1 MNKLLRFV
9 FMAVLAMSF
18 SSLFATNVTINTNS
32 SSTTWTTETDKKYSG
47 VIGNFKITCSKGTAT
62 SLGNAASSDY
72 IQIKKNNVLT
82 IEETSG
88 LAITKVVLHVT
99 QGATIKVNGTSI
111 SKATDNTFTWG
122 GKNTTKFEALNE
134 GTPIK
139 LTSIDITYGA
149 ADPNVVAAPTFDAV
163 TPFVGKGLVT
173 IKGAEGSVVY
183 YTTDGSVPTTSSLN
197 NGTSSVDVEVTE
209 TTTIKAIAVKNG
221 KESVMVSK
229 EFVCYQIKTIAQLNE
244 LTSDLKN
251 VALKL
256 TNAKV
261 VYDYYKGYYVY
272 VREGEYAVRFDGI
285 FFGNTAISNLSN
297 YVVNGTVLVDFA
309 KNFGDCTLTANKET
323 KVSDLTLTESSEV
336 AQPVVTTIPE
346 LLEKKHVED
355 LIALKSVTITSRK
368 ENYSTV
374 YDLTDESGN
383 VVTAPSCMSDDL
395 SAKADDGNKYD
406 VKAIFESVNDEG
418 KPQLTLLGFY
428 EIANGITS
436 VTRQESNSYAT
447 IYNMSGQRVGKS
459 YKGLVVKAGKKYI
472 AK

>member
-18 SSLFATNVTINTNS
+18 SSLFATNITINTNS
-32 SSTTWTTETDKKYSG
+32 SSTTWTTETDKYSG
-47 VIGNFKITCSKGTAT
+47 VIGNFKVTCSIGTAT
-62 SLGNAASSDY
+62 SLGNAASADY
-72 IQIKKNNVLT
+72 IQIKNNNVLT

-88 LAITKVVLHVT
+88 LAITKVVLHVK

-122 GKNTTKFEALNE
+122 ENTTKFEALNE

-149 ADPNVVAAPTFDAV
+149 VDPNAVAAPTFEAV

-173 IKGAEGSVVY
+173 IKGVEGSVVY
-183 YTTDGSVPTTSSLN
+183 YTTDGTTPTTSSEN

-209 TTTIKAIAVKNG
+209 TTTIKAIAVKGG
-221 KESVMVSK
+221 KESEMVSK
-229 EFVCYQIKTIAQLNE
+229 EFVCYQFKTIAELNE
-244 LTSDLKN
+244 LTTDLNN
-251 VALKL
+251 VAVKL

-261 VYDYYKGYYVY
+261 VYDYFKGYYVY
-272 VREGEYAVRFDGI
+272 VREGEYAVRFDDI
-285 FFGNTAISNLSN
+285 FYGKTPIANLNN

-383 VVTAPSCMSDDL
+383 VVTAPSCMSGDL
-395 SAKADDGNKYD
+395 SAKANDGNKYD
-406 VKAIFESVNDEG
+406 VKAVFDSVNDEG

-428 EIANGITS
+428 ETASGITS
-436 VTRQESNSYAT
+436 VTRQESDSDAT

>member
-9 FMAVLAMSF
+9 FMALLAMTF

-32 SSTTWTTETDKKYSG
+32 SSTTWTTEKDKYSG
-47 VIGNFKITCSKGTAT
+47 VIGNFTLTCLTGNSTLALGRITPT
-62 SLGNAASSDY
+62 Y
-72 IQIKKNNVLT
+72 IQVKLGHVLT
-82 IEETSG
+82 LEENSG
-88 LAITKVVLHVT
+88 MTITKVILHVD
-99 QGATIKVNGTSI
+99 AAEKIKVGDKEITNSNGTI
-111 SKATDNTFTWG
+111 TWEG
-122 GKNTTKFEALNE
+122 STTKFEAVNT
-134 GTPIK
+134 GSQIK

-149 ADPNVVAAPTFDAV
+149 VDPNAVAAPTFDAV

-183 YTTDGSVPTTSSLN
+183 YTTDGTTPTTSSDN
-197 NGTSSVDVEVTE
+197 NGTSSVDVEITE

-221 KESVMVSK
+221 KESVMGSK
-229 EFVCYQIKTIAQLNE
+229 DFICYQVKTIAQLNE
-244 LTSDLKN
+244 LTTDLSN

-261 VYDYYKGYYVY
+261 VYDFLGYYIY
-272 VREGEYAVRFDGI
+272 VREGEYAVRFDGVFSGKTGI
-285 FFGNTAISNLSN
+285 ANLKN
-297 YVVNGTVLVDFA
+297 YVVNGTILVNFV
-309 KNFGDCTLTANKET
+309 KNFGDCTLAANNDT
-323 KVSDLTLTESSEV
+323 KITDLTLTESSEE
-336 AQPVVTTIPE
+336 AEPVVTTIPE
-346 LLEKKHVED
+346 VLAKKHIED

-383 VVTAPSCMSDDL
+383 VVTAPSCLSADV
-395 SAKADDGNKYD
+395 SAKAGDGNKYD
-406 VKAIFESVNDEG
+406 VKAIFDSVSQEG
-418 KPQLTLLGFY
+418 KPQLTLLGLY

-436 VTRQESNSYAT
+436 VTRQKSDIDAT

-459 YKGLVVKAGKKYI
+459 YKGLVVKAGRKYI

>member
-1 MNKLLRFV
+1 MEQVYLKQPIILL
-9 FMAVLAMSF
+9 
-18 SSLFATNVTINTNS
+18 
-32 SSTTWTTETDKKYSG
+32 
-47 VIGNFKITCSKGTAT
+47 
-62 SLGNAASSDY
+62 LG
-72 IQIKKNNVLT
+72 
-82 IEETSG
+82 
-88 LAITKVVLHVT
+88 
-99 QGATIKVNGTSI
+99 
-111 SKATDNTFTWG
+111 G

-149 ADPNVVAAPTFDAV
+149 ADPNTVAAPTFDAV

-272 VREGEYAVRFDGI
+272 VREGEYAVCFDAI
-285 FFGNTAISNLSN
+285 FNGKTAIANLKN
-297 YVVNGTVLVDFA
+297 YVVNGTILVNFV
-309 KNFGDCTLTANKET
+309 KNFGDCKLAANNNT
-323 KVSDLTLTESSEV
+323 NISDLTLTESSEE
-336 AQPVVTTIPE
+336 AEPVVTTIPE

-368 ENYSTV
+368 ENSQPV
-374 YDLTDESGN
+374 YDLTDEDGN
-383 VVTAPSCMSDDL
+383 VVTAPTCNSEDV
-395 SAKADDGNKYD
+395 ATKADDGNKYD

-436 VTRQESNSYAT
+436 VTRQESNSDAT
-447 IYNMSGQRVGKS
+447 IYNMSGQRVGSS

>member
-9 FMAVLAMSF
+9 FMALLAMTF

-32 SSTTWTTETDKKYSG
+32 TSASWTTATDNYSG
-47 VIGNFKITCSKGTAT
+47 VIDNFKITCLKGTGSRLNGLAPE
-62 SLGNAASSDY
+62 Y
-72 IQIKKNNVLT
+72 ISIAKGNVLT

-99 QGATIKVNGTSI
+99 QGATIKVNGTII

-122 GKNTTKFEALNE
+122 GNTTKFEALNE

-183 YTTDGSVPTTSSLN
+183 YTTDGSVPTTSSSN
-197 NGTSSVDVEVTE
+197 NGTSSVNVEVTE

-244 LTSDLKN
+244 LKTDLSN
-251 VALKL
+251 VSLKL

-261 VYDYYKGYYVY
+261 VYDFWGYYIY
-272 VREGEYAVRFDGI
+272 VREGEYAVRFDGVFSGKTGI
-285 FFGNTAISNLSN
+285 ANLKN
-297 YVVNGTVLVDFA
+297 YVVNGTILVNFV
-309 KNFGDCTLTANKET
+309 KNFGDCTLAANNDT
-323 KVSDLTLTESSEV
+323 KITDLTLTESSEE
-336 AQPVVTTIPE
+336 AEPVVTTIPE
-346 LLEKKHVED
+346 VLAKKHIED

-406 VKAIFESVNDEG
+406 VKAIFDSVNDEG

-428 EIANGITS
+428 ETASGITS
-436 VTRQESNSYAT
+436 VTRQKSDSDAT

>member
-32 SSTTWTTETDKKYSG
+32 SSTTWTTETDKYSG
-47 VIGNFKITCSKGTAT
+47 VIGNFKVTCSIGTG
-62 SLGNAASSDY
+62 SVLGNATPPAY
-72 IQIKKNNVLT
+72 IQIQKGNVLT

-88 LAITKVVLHVT
+88 LAITKVVLHVK

-209 TTTIKAIAVKNG
+209 TTTIKAIAVKND

-406 VKAIFESVNDEG
+406 VKAIFESVNNEG

-436 VTRQESNSYAT
+436 VTRQESNSDAT
-447 IYNMSGQRVGKS
+447 IC
-459 YKGLVVKAGKKYI
+459 LVSVSASRTR
-472 AK
+472 A

>member
-32 SSTTWTTETDKKYSG
+32 TSTTWTTETDKYSG
-47 VIGNFKITCSKGTAT
+47 VIGNFKVTCSIGTAT
-62 SLGNAASSDY
+62 ILGNATPPAY
-72 IQIKKNNVLT
+72 IQIQKGNVLT

-88 LAITKVVLHVT
+88 LAITKVVLHVK

-149 ADPNVVAAPTFDAV
+149 ADPNAVAAPTFEAV

-221 KESVMVSK
+221 KESQMVSK
-229 EFVCYQIKTIAQLNE
+229 EFVCYQLKSIAQLNE
-244 LTSDLKN
+244 LTSNLKN

-261 VYDYYKGYYVY
+261 VYDYFKGYYVY

-285 FFGNTAISNLSN
+285 FYGNTTISNLSN

-368 ENYSTV
+368 ENYSPV

-406 VKAIFESVNDEG
+406 VKAIFESVNNEG

-436 VTRQESNSYAT
+436 VTRQESNSDAT

>member
-18 SSLFATNVTINTNS
+18 SSLFATNKTIITNS
-32 SSTTWTTETDKKYSG
+32 TSTTWTTEKDKYSG

-62 SLGNAASSDY
+62 GLGNAASSDY

-88 LAITKVVLHVT
+88 LVITKVVLHVT

-122 GKNTTKFEALNE
+122 GNTTKFEALNE

-149 ADPNVVAAPTFDAV
+149 ADPNAVAAPTFEAV

-173 IKGAEGSVVY
+173 IKGVEGSVVY

-197 NGTSSVDVEVTE
+197 NGTSSVNVEVTE

-221 KESVMVSK
+221 KESEMVSK
-229 EFVCYQIKTIAQLNE
+229 EFVCYQFKTIAQLNE
-244 LTSDLKN
+244 LTTDLNN
-251 VALKL
+251 VAVKL

-261 VYDYYKGYYVY
+261 VYDYCKGYYVY
-272 VREGEYAVRFDGI
+272 VREGEYAVRFDAI
-285 FFGNTAISNLSN
+285 FYGKTPIANLNN
-297 YVVNGTVLVDFA
+297 YVVNGTILVNFV
-309 KNFGDCTLTANKET
+309 KNFGDCTLAANNDT
-323 KVSDLTLTESSEV
+323 KISDLTLTESSEE
-336 AQPVVTTIPE
+336 AEPVVTTIAE
-346 LLEKKHVED
+346 VLEKKHIED

-368 ENYSTV
+368 ENSQTV

-406 VKAIFESVNDEG
+406 VKAIFDSVSQEG

-428 EIANGITS
+428 ETASGITS
-436 VTRQESNSYAT
+436 VTRQESDSDAT

>member
-32 SSTTWTTETDKKYSG
+32 SSTTWTTEKDKYSG

-62 SLGNAASSDY
+62 GLGNAASADY
-72 IQIKKNNVLT
+72 IQIKNNNVLT

-88 LAITKVVLHVT
+88 LAITKVVLHVK

-122 GKNTTKFEALNE
+122 GKNTTKFEALND

-149 ADPNVVAAPTFDAV
+149 ADPNVVAAPTFEAV

-173 IKGAEGSVVY
+173 IKGAKGSVVY

-197 NGTSSVDVEVTE
+197 NGTSSVNVEVTE

-244 LTSDLKN
+244 LTSDLKH
-251 VALKL
+251 VALIL

-261 VYDYYKGYYVY
+261 VYDYIKGYYVY

-406 VKAIFESVNDEG
+406 VKAIFESVNNEG
-418 KPQLTLLGFY
+418 KPQLTLLGLY

-436 VTRQESNSYAT
+436 VTRQESDIDAT

>member
-1 MNKLLRFV
+1 M
-9 FMAVLAMSF
+9 
-18 SSLFATNVTINTNS
+18 
-32 SSTTWTTETDKKYSG
+32 
-47 VIGNFKITCSKGTAT
+47 
-62 SLGNAASSDY
+62 
-72 IQIKKNNVLT
+72 
-82 IEETSG
+82 
-88 LAITKVVLHVT
+88 
-99 QGATIKVNGTSI
+99 
-111 SKATDNTFTWG
+111 G
-122 GKNTTKFEALNE
+122 GEKNTTKFEALNE

-149 ADPNVVAAPTFDAV
+149 ADPNAVAAPTFEAV

-173 IKGAEGSVVY
+173 IKGVEGSVVY
-183 YTTDGSVPTTSSLN
+183 YTTDGTTPTTSSDN
-197 NGTSSVDVEVTE
+197 NGKSSVDVEITE

-221 KESVMVSK
+221 KESLMVSK
-229 EFVCYQIKTIAQLNE
+229 EFVCYQFKTIAQLNE
-244 LTSDLKN
+244 LTTDLNN
-251 VALKL
+251 VAVKL

-261 VYDYYKGYYVY
+261 VYDSFKGYYVF
-272 VREGEYAVRFDGI
+272 VREGEYAVRFDAI
-285 FFGNTAISNLSN
+285 FYGKTAIANLKN

-355 LIALKSVTITSRK
+355 LIALKSVTITSRE
-368 ENYSTV
+368 ENHSAV

-395 SAKADDGNKYD
+395 SAKANDGNKYD
-406 VKAIFESVNDEG
+406 VKAVFDSVNDEG
-418 KPQLTLLGFY
+418 KPQLILLGFY
-428 EIANGITS
+428 ESASGITV
-436 VTRQESNSYAT
+436 VTRQESNSDAT
-447 IYNMSGQRVGKS
+447 IYYMSGQRVGKS

>member
-1 MNKLLRFV
+1 MEQVYLKQPIILL
-9 FMAVLAMSF
+9 
-18 SSLFATNVTINTNS
+18 
-32 SSTTWTTETDKKYSG
+32 
-47 VIGNFKITCSKGTAT
+47 
-62 SLGNAASSDY
+62 LG
-72 IQIKKNNVLT
+72 
-82 IEETSG
+82 
-88 LAITKVVLHVT
+88 
-99 QGATIKVNGTSI
+99 
-111 SKATDNTFTWG
+111 G
-122 GKNTTKFEALNE
+122 GENTTKFEALNE

-197 NGTSSVDVEVTE
+197 NGTSSVNVEVTE
-209 TTTIKAIAVKNG
+209 TTTIKAITVKNG

-261 VYDYYKGYYVY
+261 VYDYCKGYYVY
-272 VREGEYAVRFDGI
+272 IREGEYAVRFDGI

-406 VKAIFESVNDEG
+406 VKAIFESVNNEG

-436 VTRQESNSYAT
+436 VTRQKSNSDAT

>member
-1 MNKLLRFV
+1 MEQVYLKQPIILL
-9 FMAVLAMSF
+9 
-18 SSLFATNVTINTNS
+18 
-32 SSTTWTTETDKKYSG
+32 
-47 VIGNFKITCSKGTAT
+47 
-62 SLGNAASSDY
+62 LG
-72 IQIKKNNVLT
+72 
-82 IEETSG
+82 
-88 LAITKVVLHVT
+88 
-99 QGATIKVNGTSI
+99 
-111 SKATDNTFTWG
+111 G

-149 ADPNVVAAPTFDAV
+149 ADPNAVAAPTFEAV

-173 IKGAEGSVVY
+173 IKGVEGSVVY
-183 YTTDGSVPTTSSLN
+183 YTTDGTTPTTSSDN
-197 NGTSSVDVEVTE
+197 NGKSSVDVEVTE
-209 TTTIKAIAVKNG
+209 TTTIKAIAVKGG
-221 KESVMVSK
+221 KESEMVSK
-229 EFVCYQIKTIAQLNE
+229 EFVCYQFKTIAQLNE

-355 LIALKSVTITSRK
+355 LIALKSVTITSRE
-368 ENYSTV
+368 ENHSTV
-374 YDLTDESGN
+374 YDLIDESGN

-406 VKAIFESVNDEG
+406 VKAIFESVSQEG

-428 EIANGITS
+428 ETASGITS
-436 VTRQESNSYAT
+436 VTRQESNSDAT

>member
-32 SSTTWTTETDKKYSG
+32 SSTTWTTEKDKYSG
-47 VIGNFKITCSKGTAT
+47 VIGNFKVTCSIGTG
-62 SLGNAASSDY
+62 SVLGNATPPAY
-72 IQIKKNNVLT
+72 IQIQKGNVLT

-88 LAITKVVLHVT
+88 LAITKVVLHVK

-122 GKNTTKFEALNE
+122 GENTTKFEALNE

-149 ADPNVVAAPTFDAV
+149 ADPNTVAAPTFDAV

-197 NGTSSVDVEVTE
+197 NGTSSVNVEVTE

-244 LTSDLKN
+244 LTTDLSN

-261 VYDYYKGYYVY
+261 VYDFLGYYIY
-272 VREGEYAVRFDGI
+272 VREGEYAVRFDGVFSGKTGI
-285 FFGNTAISNLSN
+285 ANLKK
-297 YVVNGTVLVDFA
+297 YVVNGTILVNFV
-309 KNFGDCTLTANKET
+309 KNFGDCTLVANNNT
-323 KVSDLTLTESSEV
+323 KISDLTLTESSEE
-336 AQPVVTTIPE
+336 AEPVVTTIPE
-346 LLEKKHVED
+346 VLAKKHIED

-368 ENYSTV
+368 ENNQPV
-374 YDLTDESGN
+374 YDLTDEDGN
-383 VVTAPSCMSDDL
+383 VVTAPTCNSNDV
-395 SAKADDGNKYD
+395 ATKANDGNKYD
-406 VKAIFESVNDEG
+406 VKAIFDSVNDEG

-436 VTRQESNSYAT
+436 VTRQKSNSDAT
-447 IYNMSGQRVGKS
+447 IYNMSGLRVGKS

>member
-18 SSLFATNVTINTNS
+18 NSLFATNKTITTNS
-32 SSTTWTTETDKKYSG
+32 TSTTWTTETDKYSG
-47 VIGNFKITCSKGTAT
+47 VIETFTLTCSIGTGS
-62 SLGNAASSDY
+62 SLGNTASTDY
-72 IQIKKNNVLT
+72 IQIKKGNVFT
-82 IEETSG
+82 IEENSG
-88 LAITKVVLHVT
+88 LTITKVILHVNRG
-99 QGATIKVNGTSI
+99 QKIKVGDTEISKSNGTI
-111 SKATDNTFTWG
+111 TWEG
-122 GKNTTKFEALNE
+122 STTKFEAVN
-134 GTPIK
+134 TDIPIT

-149 ADPNVVAAPTFDAV
+149 ADPNVVAAPIFDAV

-261 VYDYYKGYYVY
+261 VYDYCKGYYVY

-406 VKAIFESVNDEG
+406 VKAIFESVNNEG

-436 VTRQESNSYAT
+436 VTRQ
-447 IYNMSGQRVGKS
+447 
-459 YKGLVVKAGKKYI
+459 
-472 AK
+472 

>member
-32 SSTTWTTETDKKYSG
+32 SSTTWTTETDKYSG
-47 VIGNFKITCSKGTAT
+47 VIGNFKVTCSIGTG
-62 SLGNAASSDY
+62 SVLGNATPPAY
-72 IQIKKNNVLT
+72 IQIQKGNVLT

-88 LAITKVVLHVT
+88 LAITKVVLHVK

-209 TTTIKAIAVKNG
+209 TTTIKAIAVKND

-406 VKAIFESVNDEG
+406 VKAIFESVNNEG

-436 VTRQESNSYAT
+436 VTRQESNSDAT

-459 YKGLVVKAGKKYI
+459 YKGLVVKAGRKYI

>member
-32 SSTTWTTETDKKYSG
+32 TSTTWTTEKDKYSG
-47 VIGNFKITCSKGTAT
+47 VIGNFKVTCSIGTG
-62 SLGNAASSDY
+62 SVLGNATPPAY
-72 IQIKKNNVLT
+72 IQIQKGNVLT

-88 LAITKVVLHVT
+88 LTITKVVLHVK

-256 TNAKV
+256 PNAKV

-323 KVSDLTLTESSEV
+323 KVSDLTITESSEV

-374 YDLTDESGN
+374 YDLTDKSGN

-406 VKAIFESVNDEG
+406 VKAIFESVNNEG

-436 VTRQESNSYAT
+436 VTRQESNSDAT
-447 IYNMSGQRVGKS
+447 IYNMSGQRVGSS

>member
-72 IQIKKNNVLT
+72 IQIKKGNVLT

-88 LAITKVVLHVT
+88 LTITKVVLHVK

-111 SKATDNTFTWG
+111 PKATDNTFTWG
-122 GKNTTKFEALNE
+122 GNTTKFEALNE
-134 GTPIK
+134 ETPIK

-149 ADPNVVAAPTFDAV
+149 ADPNTVAAPTFDAV

-197 NGTSSVDVEVTE
+197 NGTSSVNVEVTE

-244 LTSDLKN
+244 LTTDLSN

-261 VYDYYKGYYVY
+261 VYDFWGYYIY
-272 VREGEYAVRFDGI
+272 VREGEYAVRFDGVFSGKTGI
-285 FFGNTAISNLSN
+285 ANLKN
-297 YVVNGTVLVDFA
+297 YVVNGTILVNFV
-309 KNFGDCTLTANKET
+309 KNFGDCTLAANNDT
-323 KVSDLTLTESSEV
+323 KITDLTLTESSEE
-336 AQPVVTTIPE
+336 AEPVVTTIPE
-346 LLEKKHVED
+346 VLEKKHIED

-428 EIANGITS
+428 ETASGITS
-436 VTRQESNSYAT
+436 VTRQESDSDAT

>member
-18 SSLFATNVTINTNS
+18 SSLFATNITINTNS
-32 SSTTWTTETDKKYSG
+32 SSTTWTTETDKYSG
-47 VIGNFKITCSKGTAT
+47 VIGNFKVTCSIGTAT
-62 SLGNAASSDY
+62 SLGNAASADY
-72 IQIKKNNVLT
+72 IQIKNNNVLT

-88 LAITKVVLHVT
+88 LAITKVVLHVK

-406 VKAIFESVNDEG
+406 VKAIFESVNNEG

-436 VTRQESNSYAT
+436 VTRQESNSDAT

>member
-9 FMAVLAMSF
+9 FMAIFAMTF
-18 SSLFATNVTINTNS
+18 SSLLATNVTINTNS
-32 SSTTWTTETDKKYSG
+32 TSTTWVSESDKYSG
-47 VIGNFKITCSKGTAT
+47 VIGNFKITCSMGTAT
-62 SLGNAASSDY
+62 SLGNAASADY
-72 IQIKKNNVLT
+72 IQIKNNNVLT

-88 LAITKVVLHVT
+88 LVITKVVLHVK

-122 GKNTTKFEALNE
+122 GNTTKFEALNE

-149 ADPNVVAAPTFDAV
+149 ADLNTVAAPTFEAV

-173 IKGAEGSVVY
+173 IKGVEGSVVY
-183 YTTDGSVPTTSSLN
+183 YTTDGSVPTTSSSN

-221 KESVMVSK
+221 KESQMVSK

-251 VALKL
+251 VALIL

-261 VYDYYKGYYVY
+261 VYDYIKGYYVY

-406 VKAIFESVNDEG
+406 VKAIFESVNNEG
-418 KPQLTLLGFY
+418 KPQLTLLGLY

-436 VTRQESNSYAT
+436 VTRQESNSDAT

>member
-9 FMAVLAMSF
+9 FMAIFAMTF
-18 SSLFATNVTINTNS
+18 SSLLATNVTINTNS
-32 SSTTWTTETDKKYSG
+32 TSTTWVSESDKYSG
-47 VIGNFKITCSKGTAT
+47 VIGNFKITCSMGTAT
-62 SLGNAASSDY
+62 SLGNAASADY
-72 IQIKKNNVLT
+72 IQIKNNNVLT

-88 LAITKVVLHVT
+88 LTITKVVLHVK

-149 ADPNVVAAPTFDAV
+149 ADPNVVAVPTFDAV

-197 NGTSSVDVEVTE
+197 NGTSSVNVEVTE

-221 KESVMVSK
+221 KESQMVSK
-229 EFVCYQIKTIAQLNE
+229 EFVCYQLKSIAQLNE

-261 VYDYYKGYYVY
+261 VYDYFKGYYVY

-285 FFGNTAISNLSN
+285 FYGNTTISNLSN

-346 LLEKKHVED
+346 VLENKHVED
-355 LIALKSVTITSRK
+355 LIALKNVTITSRK

-374 YDLTDESGN
+374 YDLTDEAGN
-383 VVTAPSCMSDDL
+383 VVTAPSCLSADV
-395 SAKADDGNKYD
+395 SAKAGDGNKYD
-406 VKAIFESVNDEG
+406 VKAIFDSVSQEG

-436 VTRQESNSYAT
+436 VTRQESNSDVT

>member
-1 MNKLLRFV
+1 MNKILRFV

-122 GKNTTKFEALNE
+122 ENTTKFEALNE

-406 VKAIFESVNDEG
+406 VKAIFESVNNEG

-436 VTRQESNSYAT
+436 VTRQESNSDAT

>member
-9 FMAVLAMSF
+9 FMAVFAMTF
-18 SSLFATNVTINTNS
+18 SSLLATNVTINTNS
-32 SSTTWTTETDKKYSG
+32 TSTTWVSESDKYSG

-62 SLGNAASSDY
+62 GLGNAASSDY

-197 NGTSSVDVEVTE
+197 NGTSSVNVEVTE

-221 KESVMVSK
+221 KESQMVSK
-229 EFVCYQIKTIAQLNE
+229 EFVCYQLKSIAQLNE

-406 VKAIFESVNDEG
+406 VKAVFDSVNDEG
-418 KPQLTLLGFY
+418 KPQLILLGFY
-428 EIANGITS
+428 ETASGITA
-436 VTRQESNSYAT
+436 VTRQESDSDAT
-447 IYNMSGQRVGKS
+447 IFNMSGQRVGKS

>member
-9 FMAVLAMSF
+9 FMAVFAMTF
-18 SSLFATNVTINTNS
+18 SSLLATNVTINTNS
-32 SSTTWTTETDKKYSG
+32 TSTTWVSESDKYSG

-62 SLGNAASSDY
+62 GLGNAASSDY

-88 LAITKVVLHVT
+88 LAITKVVLHVK

-111 SKATDNTFTWG
+111 SKATDNTFTWGG

-149 ADPNVVAAPTFDAV
+149 ADPNVVAAPTFEAV

-197 NGTSSVDVEVTE
+197 NGTSSVNVEVTE

-221 KESVMVSK
+221 KESQMVSK
-229 EFVCYQIKTIAQLNE
+229 EFVCFQEKTIAELNE

-261 VYDYYKGYYVY
+261 VYDYFKGYYVY

-285 FFGNTAISNLSN
+285 FFDNTAISNLSN

-406 VKAIFESVNDEG
+406 VKAIFESVNNEG

-436 VTRQESNSYAT
+436 VTRQESNIDAT

-459 YKGLVVKAGKKYI
+459 YKGLVVNAGRKYI

>member
-1 MNKLLRFV
+1 M
-9 FMAVLAMSF
+9 
-18 SSLFATNVTINTNS
+18 
-32 SSTTWTTETDKKYSG
+32 
-47 VIGNFKITCSKGTAT
+47 
-62 SLGNAASSDY
+62 
-72 IQIKKNNVLT
+72 
-82 IEETSG
+82 
-88 LAITKVVLHVT
+88 
-99 QGATIKVNGTSI
+99 
-111 SKATDNTFTWG
+111 G
-122 GKNTTKFEALNE
+122 GENTTKFEALNE

-149 ADPNVVAAPTFDAV
+149 ADPNTVAAPTFDAV

-197 NGTSSVDVEVTE
+197 NGTSSVNVEVTE

-244 LTSDLKN
+244 LTTDLSN

-261 VYDYYKGYYVY
+261 VYDFLGYYIY
-272 VREGEYAVRFDGI
+272 VREGEYAVRFDGV
-285 FFGNTAISNLSN
+285 FSGKTAIANLKN
-297 YVVNGTVLVDFA
+297 YVVNGTILVNFV
-309 KNFGDCTLTANKET
+309 KNFGDCTLVANNNT
-323 KVSDLTLTESSEV
+323 KISDLTLTESSEE
-336 AQPVVTTIPE
+336 AEPVVTTIPE
-346 LLEKKHVED
+346 VLAKKHIED

-368 ENYSTV
+368 ENNQPV
-374 YDLTDESGN
+374 YDLTDEDGN
-383 VVTAPSCMSDDL
+383 VVTAPTCNSNDV
-395 SAKADDGNKYD
+395 ATKANDGNKYD
-406 VKAIFESVNDEG
+406 VKAIFDSVNDEG

-436 VTRQESNSYAT
+436 VTRQESNSDAT
-447 IYNMSGQRVGKS
+447 IYNMSGQRVGSS

>member
-32 SSTTWTTETDKKYSG
+32 TSTTWTTEKDKYSG

-72 IQIKKNNVLT
+72 IQIKNNNVLT

-88 LAITKVVLHVT
+88 LTITKVVLHVK

-122 GKNTTKFEALNE
+122 GKKNTTKFEALNE

-139 LTSIDITYGA
+139 LISIDITYGA
-149 ADPNVVAAPTFDAV
+149 ADPNAVAAPTFDAV

-173 IKGAEGSVVY
+173 IKGVEGSVVY
-183 YTTDGSVPTTSSLN
+183 YTTDGSVPTTSSSN
-197 NGTSSVDVEVTE
+197 NGTASVDVEVTE

-229 EFVCYQIKTIAQLNE
+229 DFICYQVKTIAQLNE
-244 LTSDLKN
+244 LTTDLSN

-261 VYDYYKGYYVY
+261 VYDFLGYYIY
-272 VREGEYAVRFDGI
+272 VREGEYAVRFDGVFSGKTGI
-285 FFGNTAISNLSN
+285 ANLKN
-297 YVVNGTVLVDFA
+297 YVVNGTILVNFV
-309 KNFGDCTLTANKET
+309 KNFGDCTLAANNNT
-323 KVSDLTLTESSEV
+323 NISDLTLTESSEE
-336 AQPVVTTIPE
+336 AEPVVTTIPE
-346 LLEKKHVED
+346 VLAKKHIED

-368 ENYSTV
+368 ENNQPV
-374 YDLTDESGN
+374 YDLTDEDGN
-383 VVTAPSCMSDDL
+383 VVTAPTCNSEDV
-395 SAKADDGNKYD
+395 ATKADDGNKYD
-406 VKAIFESVNDEG
+406 VKAIFESVNNEG

-436 VTRQESNSYAT
+436 VTRQKSNSDAT

>member
-9 FMAVLAMSF
+9 FMALLAMTF

-32 SSTTWTTETDKKYSG
+32 TSASWTTATDNYSG
-47 VIGNFKITCSKGTAT
+47 VIDNFKITCLKGTGSRLNGLAPE
-62 SLGNAASSDY
+62 Y
-72 IQIKKNNVLT
+72 ISIAKGNVLT

-122 GKNTTKFEALNE
+122 GNTTKFEALNE

-183 YTTDGSVPTTSSLN
+183 YTTDGSVPTTSSSN
-197 NGTSSVDVEVTE
+197 NGTSSVNVEVTE

-244 LTSDLKN
+244 LTTDLSN

-261 VYDYYKGYYVY
+261 VYDFWGYYIY
-272 VREGEYAVRFDGI
+272 VREGEYAVRFDGVFSGKTGI
-285 FFGNTAISNLSN
+285 ANLKN
-297 YVVNGTVLVDFA
+297 YVVNGTILVNFV
-309 KNFGDCTLTANKET
+309 KNFGDCTLAANNDT
-323 KVSDLTLTESSEV
+323 KITDLTLTESSEE
-336 AQPVVTTIPE
+336 AEPVVTTIPE
-346 LLEKKHVED
+346 VLAKKHIED

-406 VKAIFESVNDEG
+406 VKAIFDSVNDEG

-428 EIANGITS
+428 ETASGITS
-436 VTRQESNSYAT
+436 VTRQKSDSDAT

>member
-9 FMAVLAMSF
+9 FMAVLAISF

-32 SSTTWTTETDKKYSG
+32 TSTTWTTETDKKYSG

-72 IQIKKNNVLT
+72 IQIKKGNVLT

-88 LAITKVVLHVT
+88 LTITKVVLHVK

-111 SKATDNTFTWG
+111 PKATDNTFTWG
-122 GKNTTKFEALNE
+122 GNTTKFEALNE

-149 ADPNVVAAPTFDAV
+149 ADPNTVAAPTFDAV

-197 NGTSSVDVEVTE
+197 NGTSSVNVEVTE

-406 VKAIFESVNDEG
+406 VKAIFESVNNEG

-436 VTRQESNSYAT
+436 VTRQESNSDAT
-447 IYNMSGQRVGKS
+447 IYNMSGLRVGKS

>member
-18 SSLFATNVTINTNS
+18 SSLFATNITINTNS
-32 SSTTWTTETDKKYSG
+32 SSTTWTTETDKYSG
-47 VIGNFKITCSKGTAT
+47 VIGNFKVTCSIGTAT
-62 SLGNAASSDY
+62 SLGNAASADY
-72 IQIKKNNVLT
+72 IQIKNNNVLT

-88 LAITKVVLHVT
+88 LAITKVVLHVK

-122 GKNTTKFEALNE
+122 GENTTKFEALNE

-139 LTSIDITYGA
+139 LSSIDITYGA
-149 ADPNVVAAPTFDAV
+149 ADPNAVAAPTFEAV

-173 IKGAEGSVVY
+173 IKGVEGGVVY

-272 VREGEYAVRFDGI
+272 VREGEYAVRFDAI
-285 FFGNTAISNLSN
+285 FFGNTGIANLNN
-297 YVVNGTVLVDFA
+297 YVVNGTILVNFV
-309 KNFGDCTLTANKET
+309 KNFGDCTLAANNDT
-323 KVSDLTLTESSEV
+323 KISDLTLTESSEE
-336 AQPVVTTIPE
+336 AEPVVTTIPE
-346 LLEKKHVED
+346 VLEKKHIED
-355 LIALKSVTITSRK
+355 FIALKSVTITSRT

-395 SAKADDGNKYD
+395 SAKANDGNKYD
-406 VKAIFESVNDEG
+406 VKAVFDSVNDEG

-428 EIANGITS
+428 ETASGITV
-436 VTRQESNSYAT
+436 VTRQESNSDAT

>member
-1 MNKLLRFV
+1 MNKILRFV

-32 SSTTWTTETDKKYSG
+32 TSTTWTTEKDKYSG

-72 IQIKKNNVLT
+72 IQIKNNNVLT

-88 LAITKVVLHVT
+88 LTITKVVLHVK

-149 ADPNVVAAPTFDAV
+149 ADPNAVAAPTFDAV

-221 KESVMVSK
+221 RESVMVSK

-244 LTSDLKN
+244 LTTDLNN
-251 VALKL
+251 VAVML

-261 VYDYYKGYYVY
+261 VYDYFKGYYVY

-406 VKAIFESVNDEG
+406 VKAIFESVNNEG

-436 VTRQESNSYAT
+436 VTRQESNSDAT